1 MKGDP
6 MHKIDLATEDIAR
19 GIHPRIF
26 GSRPVG
32 DICLDIAKFAEDRD
46 CRTLEYLLKLAAAEA
61 YECLDEPVDP
71 PVQLKSFG
79 MWDWDVSSNLVY
91 ADTTTAR
98 LFGVDPEKSRVGLD
112 LRNFEAN
119 IFPDDVPEYSSALYA
134 AATNGGD
141 FEVRYRL
148 ITGGK
153 LVWVYAK
160 GSCLL
165 SKGNIPTRFPGAL
178 IEI

>member
-1 MKGDP
+1 MGEAILAKAPLHCGHGKVHP
-6 MHKIDLATEDIAR
+6 KIFR
-19 GIHPRIF
+19 
-26 GSRPVG
+26 SRPVG
-32 DICLDIAKFAEDRD
+32 DICLDIAKFAQDRD
-46 CRTLEYLLKLAAAEA
+46 FRTLEYLMKLAAAEA

-71 PVQLKSFG
+71 STQLKSFG

-98 LFGVDPEKSRVGLD
+98 LFGVDPERSRNGLD
-112 LRNFEAN
+112 LRNFETN
-119 IFPDDVPEYSSALYA
+119 IYSEDLPEYSRALHA
-134 AATNGGD
+134 AATRGGE
-141 FEVRYRL
+141 FETRYR
-148 ITGGK
+148 IISNGK

-178 IEI
+178 IEV